1 MKRANTPLYEVR
13 EIKDLKEMLVQS
25 TQLFGDKTA
34 FLVKEKG
41 NDDYQPISFKQF
53 KNDVEALGTA
63 LMDLGLQGKRIALIG
78 ENRYE
83 WAVSYLAV
91 VNGVGTIVPLDK
103 ELPVQEIEHLVGV
116 SEANVIIYSG
126 KHRESINSINAA
138 LPGLTL
144 RINMDED
151 EGTDTSVSFHKLIE
165 QGKQLLNQGNTS
177 YIDRTIDPDEMRILL
192 FTSGTTALAKGVMLS
207 HKNICTNLMEM
218 CKMIYIGEKDVFLSV
233 LPIHHAYECTCGFL
247 CQIYRG
253 STIAYCEGLRHIVKN
268 LKEAKVTVMLGVPL
282 IFEAMYKK
290 VWKQAEKS
298 GMDNKL
304 RIAIKASH
312 LLKSVGIDISKK
324 IFKNIHNAL
333 GGHLRLFISG
343 AAGIDPMIAKGFRD
357 IGFSLV
363 QGYGLTECSPIVA
376 VNRDCCYKDDAAGL
390 PLAEME
396 VKIDNP
402 NEEGIGEIIC
412 KGNNVMLGYFQNED
426 DTAKVIRDGWFH
438 TGDLGFIDQEGFV
451 HITGR
456 QKNVIVT
463 KNGKNIFPEEVET
476 YLNRSDYVAESLV
489 WGKYDEESGET
500 YVNGQILP
508 NFEAIEEELGKDYIE
523 QQVRALIEEE
533 VKKVNHKMPL
543 YKRMTDFTIRKEEFA
558 KTTTKKIK
566 RYLEHPEG

>member
-116 SEANVIIYSG
+116 SEASVIIYSG

-304 RIAIKASH
+304 RIAIKASY

-543 YKRMTDFTIRKEEFA
+543 YKRMTDFTIRKEDFA

>member
-116 SEANVIIYSG
+116 SEASVIIYSG

-304 RIAIKASH
+304 RIAIKASY

-451 HITGR
+451 PITGR

-463 KNGKNIFPEEVET
+463 KNGKDIFPEEVET

-543 YKRMTDFTIRKEEFA
+543 YKRMTDFTIRKEDFA

>member
-116 SEANVIIYSG
+116 SETNVIIYSG

-151 EGTDTSVSFHKLIE
+151 EGTDTSASFHKLIE

>member
-116 SEANVIIYSG
+116 SETNVIIYSG

-438 TGDLGFIDQEGFV
+438 TGDLGFIDQDGFV

-543 YKRMTDFTIRKEEFA
+543 YKRMTDFTIRKEDFA

>member
-91 VNGVGTIVPLDK
+91 VTGVGTIVPLDK

-116 SEANVIIYSG
+116 SEASVIIYSG

-304 RIAIKASH
+304 RIAIKASY

-463 KNGKNIFPEEVET
+463 KNGKDIFPEEVET

-543 YKRMTDFTIRKEEFA
+543 YKRMTDFTIRKEDFA